1 MDGLTCTEDEIW
13 IWSASSCKIETSVMM
28 MMKNNSDNNLKM
40 RCVSWQCA
48 EVKNDIIRRIRKA
61 DFQTHGIKVTV
72 QYMCFAQT
80 FALQH
85 LLSNNQPLLL
95 LFFLY
100 CRLTS

>member
-28 MMKNNSDNNLKM
+28 MMKNNSDNDLKM

-61 DFQTHGIKVTV
+61 EFQTHGIKVIV
-72 QYMCFAQT
+72 QYVFCSNLCSTT
-80 FALQH
+80 FA
-85 LLSNNQPLLL
+85 
-95 LFFLY
+95 F
-100 CRLTS
+100 